1 MQLRG
6 RSDRKSDTCFLTTVS
21 PDASVTL
28 PETNNKFALKIEY
41 PKRELVFQPSV
52 FRFSKLVFVSG
63 RVNYTRYPEP
73 LAGGVGRVVR
83 CMEQRFFKVTS
94 LEP

>member
-1 MQLRG
+1 LQLRG
-6 RSDRKSDTCFLTTVS
+6 RSDRKSDTCFLKTVS

-73 LAGGVGRVVR
+73 LEGGLVG
-83 CMEQRFFKVTS
+83 
-94 LEP
+94 L